1 MANTEPEDSP
11 TEAENPNSPA
21 PSSGPRIVRSV
32 ARAAALLK
40 TLGAHG
46 RPMGL
51 GDLASSIGI
60 SKPATFHLL
69 RTLELEGFITKNA
82 DAAYS
87 LDWGLYELGSAV
99 IRSVDLTRVARLHL
113 DRLAEETGEAVLLSI
128 LDGESVLYLDR
139 GQSTESFTMVANVG
153 RRSPLHTNA
162 SGKVLLAYQD
172 QRFIDGVLAKPL
184 ATNTSATVSTPGE
197 LEEQLLA
204 ARRDGYAT
212 CWQEQETGL
221 SSIAVTISD
230 YTGRV
235 CAAMAIAG
243 PAERVS
249 KKSVPHLVKR
259 LREEAQEISTKLGAI
274 APIPN
279 ARARKV

>member
-1 MANTEPEDSP
+1 MDITESEDS
-11 TEAENPNSPA
+11 S
-21 PSSGPRIVRSV
+21 SKQSDSGPRIVRSV

-40 TLGAHG
+40 VLAGNG

-69 RTLELEGFITKNA
+69 RTLELEGFIAKSA
-82 DAAYS
+82 DAAYR

-99 IRSVDLTRVARLHL
+99 IRSLELTRVARLHL
-113 DRLAEETGEAVLLSI
+113 DRLAEASGEAVLLSI
-128 LDGESVLYLDR
+128 LDGDSVLYIDR
-139 GQSTESFTMVANVG
+139 GQSTESFTMVANIG

-172 QRFIDGVLAKPL
+172 QRVIDAVLSMPL
-184 ATNTSATVSTPGE
+184 PANTPATVSTRGE
-197 LEEQLLA
+197 LEAQLLA

-212 CWQEQETGL
+212 CWQEQEAGL
-221 SSIAVTISD
+221 SSVAVPVFD

-235 CAAMAIAG
+235 CAAIAIAG

-249 KKSVPHLVKR
+249 KKSISNLVNR
-259 LREEAQEISTKLGAI
+259 LREEAQEISTKLGA
-274 APIPN
+274 ATHSAN
-279 ARARKV
+279 SEARRS

>member
-1 MANTEPEDSP
+1 MDTADTEDTSSTEPE
-11 TEAENPNSPA
+11 
-21 PSSGPRIVRSV
+21 SGPRIVRSV

-40 TLGAHG
+40 VLAAHG

-51 GDLASSIGI
+51 GDLATAIRI

-69 RTLELEGFITKNA
+69 RTLELEGFVAKSA

-172 QRFIDGVLAKPL
+172 QHFIDAVLAKPL
-184 ATNTSATVSTPGE
+184 PANTSATVSTPRE
-197 LEEQLLA
+197 LEAQLLD

-221 SSIAVTISD
+221 SSVAVPVFD

-249 KKSVPHLVKR
+249 KKSVPGLVKR
-259 LREEAQEISTKLGAI
+259 LREEAQEISAKLGAVVTAAGALPGAGI
-274 APIPN
+274 
-279 ARARKV
+279 RQR

>member
-1 MANTEPEDSP
+1 MDSP
-11 TEAENPNSPA
+11 EREDDNTAAEP
-21 PSSGPRIVRSV
+21 GPRIVRSV

-40 TLGAHG
+40 ALAAKG

-51 GDLASSIGI
+51 SDLAHAIEI

-69 RTLELEGFITKNA
+69 RTLELEGFVVKGE
-82 DAAYS
+82 DATYQ

-99 IRSVDLTRVARLHL
+99 IRSVDLTRVTRLHL

-162 SGKVLLAYQD
+162 SGKVLLAHQE
-172 QRFIDGVLAKPL
+172 QQFITEVLRKPL
-184 ATNTSATVSTPGE
+184 NANTPSTVCNPRE
-197 LEEQLLA
+197 LEAQLLQ

-212 CWQEQETGL
+212 CWQEQELGL
-221 SSIAVTISD
+221 CSIAVPIFD
-230 YTGRV
+230 YTGKA

-243 PAERVS
+243 PAQRVS
-249 KKSVPHLVKR
+249 KDLVPELVRR
-259 LREEAQEISTKLGAI
+259 LHEEAHEISVKLGALVPELGTRD
-274 APIPN
+274 AV
-279 ARARKV
+279 RS

>member
-1 MANTEPEDSP
+1 MLRIIVETPDTEESALQTPD
-11 TEAENPNSPA
+11 A
-21 PSSGPRIVRSV
+21 GPRIVRSV

-40 TLGAHG
+40 ALAAKGK
-46 RPMGL
+46 PMGL
-51 GDLASSIGI
+51 SELAKSIEI

-69 RTLELEGFITKNA
+69 RTLELEGFVAKSA
-82 DAAYS
+82 DATYQ

-99 IRSVDLTRVARLHL
+99 IRSVDLTRVTRLHL
-113 DRLAEETGEAVLLSI
+113 DRVAEETGEAVLLSI

-162 SGKVLLAYQD
+162 SGKILLAHRD
-172 QRFIDGVLAKPL
+172 QEFISSVLSKPL
-184 ATNTSATVSTPGE
+184 AANTPATVCNPRE
-197 LEEQLLA
+197 LEAQLLE

-212 CWQEQETGL
+212 CWQEQELGL
-221 SSIAVTISD
+221 CSIAVPIFD
-230 YTGRV
+230 YTGKA

-249 KKSVPHLVKR
+249 KQSVPGLVQR
-259 LREEAQEISTKLGAI
+259 LHEEAHEISAKLGALV
-274 APIPN
+274 PEL
-279 ARARKV
+279 R

>member
-1 MANTEPEDSP
+1 VDSP
-11 TEAENPNSPA
+11 EREDDNTAAEP
-21 PSSGPRIVRSV
+21 GPRIVRSV

-40 TLGAHG
+40 ALAAKG

-51 GDLASSIGI
+51 SDLAHAIEI

-69 RTLELEGFITKNA
+69 RTLELEGFVVKGE
-82 DAAYS
+82 DATYQ

-99 IRSVDLTRVARLHL
+99 IRSVDLTRVTRLHL

-162 SGKVLLAYQD
+162 SGKVLLAHQE
-172 QRFIDGVLAKPL
+172 QQFITEVLRKPL
-184 ATNTSATVSTPGE
+184 NANTPSTVCNPRE
-197 LEEQLLA
+197 LEAQLLQ

-212 CWQEQETGL
+212 CWQEQELGL
-221 SSIAVTISD
+221 CSIAVPIFD
-230 YTGRV
+230 YTGKA

-243 PAERVS
+243 PAQRVS
-249 KKSVPHLVKR
+249 KDLVPELVRR
-259 LREEAQEISTKLGAI
+259 LHEEAHEISVKLGALVPELGTRD
-274 APIPN
+274 AV
-279 ARARKV
+279 RS

>member
-1 MANTEPEDSP
+1 MDTPETEETAPATPE
-11 TEAENPNSPA
+11 A
-21 PSSGPRIVRSV
+21 GPRIVRSV

-40 TLGAHG
+40 ALAAKGK
-46 RPMGL
+46 PMGL
-51 GDLASSIGI
+51 SELAKSIEI

-69 RTLELEGFITKNA
+69 RTLEIEGFVSKSASAT
-82 DAAYS
+82 YQ

-99 IRSVDLTRVARLHL
+99 IRSVDLTRVTRLHL

-139 GQSTESFTMVANVG
+139 GQSSESFTMVANVG

-162 SGKVLLAYQD
+162 SGKVLLAHQD
-172 QRFIDGVLAKPL
+172 QQFVANVLGKPL
-184 ATNTSATVSTPGE
+184 PANTPSTVCNPRE
-197 LEEQLLA
+197 LEAQLLE

-212 CWQEQETGL
+212 CWQEQELGL
-221 SSIAVTISD
+221 CSIAVPIFD
-230 YTGRV
+230 YTGKA

-249 KKSVPHLVKR
+249 KQSVTGLVQR
-259 LREEAQEISTKLGAI
+259 LHDEAQQISAKLGALV
-274 APIPN
+274 PEL
-279 ARARKV
+279 R

>member
-1 MANTEPEDSP
+1 VETPD
-11 TEAENPNSPA
+11 PA
-21 PSSGPRIVRSV
+21 PDPVDADSAPEAGPRIVRSV

-40 TLGAHG
+40 ALAARGK
-46 RPMGL
+46 PMGL
-51 GDLASSIGI
+51 SDLARAIEI

-69 RTLELEGFITKNA
+69 RTLELEGFVAKSA
-82 DAAYS
+82 DATYQ

-99 IRSVDLTRVARLHL
+99 IRSVDLTRVTRLHL

-162 SGKVLLAYQD
+162 SGKVLLAHQD
-172 QRFIDGVLAKPL
+172 QHFIADLLRKPL
-184 ATNTSATVSTPGE
+184 NANTPATVCNPRE
-197 LEEQLLA
+197 LEAQLME

-212 CWQEQETGL
+212 CWQEQELGL
-221 SSIAVTISD
+221 CSVAVPIFD
-230 YTGRV
+230 YTGKA
-235 CAAMAIAG
+235 CAAMAVAG

-249 KKSVPHLVKR
+249 KQLVPGLVRR
-259 LREEAQEISTKLGAI
+259 LHEEAHEISSKLGALV
-274 APIPN
+274 PELN
-279 ARARKV
+279 SARSLS

>member
-1 MANTEPEDSP
+1 MDIPETEDINSTEPE
-11 TEAENPNSPA
+11 
-21 PSSGPRIVRSV
+21 SGPRIVRSV

-40 TLGAHG
+40 VLAAHG

-51 GDLASSIGI
+51 GDLASAIRI

-69 RTLELEGFITKNA
+69 RTLELEGFVAKSA
-82 DAAYS
+82 DAVYS

-128 LDGESVLYLDR
+128 LDGGSVLYLDR

-162 SGKVLLAYQD
+162 SGKVLLASQD
-172 QRFIDGVLAKPL
+172 QDFIEAVLAKPL
-184 ATNTSATVSTPGE
+184 PANTAATVSTPRE
-197 LEEQLLA
+197 LEAQLLD

-212 CWQEQETGL
+212 CWQERETGL
-221 SSIAVTISD
+221 SSVAVPIFD

-243 PAERVS
+243 PAERVG
-249 KKSVPHLVKR
+249 KESVPGLVKR
-259 LREEAQEISTKLGAI
+259 LREEAQQISAKLGAVVA
-274 APIPN
+274 APGAFP
-279 ARARKV
+279 ATGTRQC